1 MCSIITVTLIAFAIS
16 NVLLLIYPLTFARK
30 QMKQSVRKTQ
40 YCFLIV
46 TVLMTILMCI
56 VTEEN
61 MTHMVIELDLTSIVV
76 IVSGLIICLG
86 VLLIM
91 SSLLLMRINDNDIKC
106 LENLQQ
112 LLEQALF
119 STENMRQQL
128 GDYAK
133 KHNYVL
139 SDYGIDLMLNLFIKQ
154 YSEMNRPPLDSG
166 QFLLRMCLETTYAA
180 KQFVPIPFPHINI
193 IFSLSGVGVV
203 IALLTTLIP

>member
-1 MCSIITVTLIAFAIS
+1 
-16 NVLLLIYPLTFARK
+16 
-30 QMKQSVRKTQ
+30 
-40 YCFLIV
+40 
-46 TVLMTILMCI
+46 MCI